1 MAYTIN
7 RTDGT
12 AIQVSAGLI
21 NTTDFSVQLIGKN
34 SADYGKSV
42 NENFL
47 RLAENFASDAQPTPT
62 TTLTGQL
69 WYDKTNQSLKVYNGS
84 TYKSLGMISTL
95 EPGTPRVGELWLD
108 MTSDA
113 ANPSLKIYGNVTTS
127 GSTSSR
133 WLRVGENTYS
143 GTGGTSGAVTGPITA
158 SDNSSKNVTAFYID
172 GNVLAIL
179 SKEPFVVGTDSTSLT
194 SNIRTSFGLATPQIN
209 AGLTFTS
216 PNIVLSGTANNSNYL
231 GGLTSS
237 DFVRRVATSQTVGGT
252 IQFTTN
258 SDDGVSFGNLSQL
271 RIVGGGGLNTEI
283 RNTQSGGDLI
293 FKVVSSLASV
303 ETLRL
308 YSNTSVGVLSIS
320 KMGTDGTGNIGSS
333 TNGFNTVFARAT
345 SAQYADLAECF
356 AADAEYPAGT
366 LVKIGGSS
374 EITIELEPLSSD
386 VLGVVSTE
394 PAYLMND
401 TNYHD
406 ARHPAIAMVGRVPV
420 RVVGAVAKG
429 QRLVSAGFGLARG
442 VLDGDVT
449 QGTVIGRSL
458 EDNATPEEKLV
469 EAIVK
474 INI

>member
-1 MAYTIN
+1 
-7 RTDGT
+7 
-12 AIQVSAGLI
+12 
-21 NTTDFSVQLIGKN
+21 
-34 SADYGKSV
+34 
-42 NENFL
+42 
-47 RLAENFASDAQPTPT
+47 
-62 TTLTGQL
+62 
-69 WYDKTNQSLKVYNGS
+69 
-84 TYKSLGMISTL
+84 
-95 EPGTPRVGELWLD
+95 
-108 MTSDA
+108 
-113 ANPSLKIYGNVTTS
+113 
-127 GSTSSR
+127 
-133 WLRVGENTYS
+133 
-143 GTGGTSGAVTGPITA
+143 
-158 SDNSSKNVTAFYID
+158 
-172 GNVLAIL
+172 
-179 SKEPFVVGTDSTSLT
+179 
-194 SNIRTSFGLATPQIN
+194 
-209 AGLTFTS
+209 
-216 PNIVLSGTANNSNYL
+216 
-231 GGLTSS
+231 
-237 DFVRRVATSQTVGGT
+237 VGGT

-320 KMGTDGTGNIGSS
+320 KLGTDGTGNIGSS

-366 LVKIGGSS
+366 LVKIGGSN
-374 EITIELEPLSSD
+374 EITIELDPLSRD

-406 ARHPAIAMVGRVPV
+406 AKHPAIAMVGRVPV
-420 RVVGAVAKG
+420 RVVGAVVKG